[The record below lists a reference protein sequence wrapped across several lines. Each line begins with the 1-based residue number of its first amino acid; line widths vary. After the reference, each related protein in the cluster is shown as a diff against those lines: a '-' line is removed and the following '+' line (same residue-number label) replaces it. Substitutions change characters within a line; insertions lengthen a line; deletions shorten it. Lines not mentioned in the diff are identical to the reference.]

1 MSWNISARLNNLQ
14 REIDSIS
21 NTGLTNPL
29 QQILNANKY
38 SITGAGSISSD
49 ATLPLTL
56 VGNSAGG
63 IILNNKAS
71 VPSLI
76 VGTAGA
82 ITNNLTVNGNATF
95 TGTITAAGGGIGVE
109 SVSVGTGIAISGNNS
124 NPVLT
129 NSGEVKQITAGT
141 GCAVVTTSTQK
152 IINNTGV
159 LAVTA
164 GPNISVSGTPS
175 NPIINCTVPE
185 AYSVSSGQGI
195 VVSPGANYYMID
207 NVGVNS
213 ITVGNGLTSTG
224 GSFPVIKSKL
234 SNYDWALGTNMQEVE
249 GVFTSLGETN
259 NFTHSNLSS
268 NFNCVLSLIFTPSP
282 QGFFGY
288 GYGMSMLP
296 LRTAA
301 PPSGSGDE
309 YYIDYG
315 VYFTGTTWAI
325 ITNGTIGAVSS
336 VMPTY
341 PCLYKQIYNDDLNT
355 MTIYFNDVIVYTIP
369 NVPSNVGVTYC
380 GSIGGSTTG
389 SCNML
394 NFSLLGSVD
403 AVLGVSAGPG
413 ITITGN
419 NTNRIISSTAIATTP
434 TIAQVLAAGSNAGG
448 ATLSGLTTTVTK
460 FMILNDG
467 NSIMQMVCGA
477 NNTINITNGTATNGI
492 LYDNFYNKPPSN
504 YVTTQS
510 TYPFQSIDN
519 LLYTQT
525 IITFIEG
532 QYNPTTTGVYM
543 LNYKF
548 NISAGNTSPIGVTF
562 VNGKDAVNVYLKCIT
577 DNNYISI
584 ATLAAIQNT
593 TITGDTS
600 NYSITALA
608 VLTTNKIYQLAY
620 NCENRSNT
628 MSWDL
633 NSTTLGITVA
643 RLC

>member
-1 MSWNISARLNNLQ
+1 MSWNLSARLNNLQ
-14 REIDSIS
+14 RQVDSIS

-49 ATLPLTL
+49 PTLPLTL
-56 VGNSAGG
+56 AGNSTGG
-63 IILNNKAS
+63 IILNNKTS
-71 VPSLI
+71 VPLLT

-82 ITNNLTVNGNATF
+82 TTNNLTVNGNATF

-129 NSGEVKQITAGT
+129 NSGEVKQITGGT
-141 GCAVVTTSTQK
+141 GCDVVTTSTQK

-175 NPIINCTVPE
+175 NPVINCVIPD
-185 AYSVSSGQGI
+185 AFSVNGGQGI
-195 VVSPGANYYMID
+195 TVAEGSNYWM
-207 NVGVNS
+207 VNNTG
-213 ITVGNGLTSTG
+213 INTLTVGNGLTSTG

-234 SNYDWALGTNMQEVE
+234 SNYDWALGTNMQEIE
-249 GVFTSLGETN
+249 GVFTSLGATK
-259 NFTHSNLSS
+259 NFTYSNLSS

-325 ITNGTIGAVSS
+325 ITNGAIGAVSS

-403 AVLGVSAGPG
+403 AVLGVSAGAG

-419 NTNRIISSTAIATTP
+419 NTNRIISSTGVAATP
-434 TIAQVLAAGSNAGG
+434 TIAQVLTAGSNAGG
-448 ATLSGLTTTVTK
+448 ATIAGLTTTSTK
-460 FMILNDG
+460 FMILNEG
-467 NSIMQMVCGA
+467 SSLMQMVSGP
-477 NNTINITNGTATNGI
+477 NNTINITNGTATNGT
-492 LYDNFYNKPPSN
+492 LYDSFYNKPPSN
-504 YVTTQS
+504 YITTQS
-510 TYPFQSIDN
+510 TYPFQSTDN

-525 IITFIEG
+525 IITFVEG
-532 QYNPTTTGVYM
+532 QYNPATTGVYL

-548 NISAGNTSPIGVTF
+548 NISAGSTSPASVTF
-562 VNGKDAVNVYLKCIT
+562 VNGTDAVNVYLKCIT
-577 DNNYISI
+577 DNNYVSI

-593 TITGDTS
+593 SIIGDSS
-600 NYSITALA
+600 NYSITALT
-608 VLTTNKIYQLAY
+608 VLTTGKIYQLAY
-620 NCENRSNT
+620 NVENKSGT
-628 MSWDL
+628 VSWDL